1 MIFYKGSDLE
11 SCLVFATNNLSF
23 FCEAGPRSFCDSFRP
38 FVSFDYVSY
47 QSYLA
52 LLMTKGVQHSHWEF
66 CPVITPKLKVPCC
79 AFLPTTVDNCYNDM
93 RLEVTFYLLIK
104 SKHDTDV
111 LWAALLCVSE

>member
-1 MIFYKGSDLE
+1 MFSKSIINNTDTLAYTKERTECFKLI
-11 SCLVFATNNLSF
+11 LVFATNNLSY

-66 CPVITPKLKVPCC
+66 CPVITPSLKFHVVH
-79 AFLPTTVDNCYNDM
+79 LY
-93 RLEVTFYLLIK
+93 
-104 SKHDTDV
+104 
-111 LWAALLCVSE
+111 